1 MSRVSRVSHVSRSV
15 ITGKS
20 DGTGALKVG
29 GGEGGEEH
37 AVPVLAGRRVVVG
50 VTSSERPSPKRHTRS
65 ILIMRT
71 IAVRIFMSFV
81 MEDDA

>member
-1 MSRVSRVSHVSRSV
+1 MSRVSRVSRVSRESRSV

-37 AVPVLAGRRVVVG
+37 AVPVLA
-50 VTSSERPSPKRHTRS
+50 
-65 ILIMRT
+65 
-71 IAVRIFMSFV
+71 
-81 MEDDA
+81 